1 MMISPTELIFL
12 VTSLVL
18 MTLCALWAVL
28 ATDLLKAALALA
40 VVSMFLAI
48 VIFLLGAPY
57 AAIFELSVCAGLI
70 TVIFVSAISMVKP
83 EGNTRQEEMAI
94 QTQRRFGK
102 YAQLP
107 VLLLFTAILLYV
119 CRFDFTA
126 IPAVAPTKL
135 SFYEVMW
142 DERRVDLLG
151 QVIMILVGVFGVVV
165 LFKEFIEGK
174 E

>member
-12 VTSLVL
+12 VTTLVL
-18 MTLCALWAVL
+18 MTLSALWAVM
-28 ATDLLKAALALA
+28 ATDILKAALALA
-40 VVSMFLAI
+40 VVSMLLAI

-70 TVIFVSAISMVKP
+70 TVIFVSAISMIKP
-83 EGNTRQEEMAI
+83 EGNTRQEELAL

-107 VLLLFTAILLYV
+107 ILVLFVAILLYV

-126 IPAVAPTKL
+126 LPAVGVTDL
-135 SFYEVMW
+135 SFYHVMW

-165 LFKEFIEGK
+165 LFKEYTEGK